1 MIKYLFWNWVY
12 REEFLNYRI
21 TLHKLWL
28 RNILNQPRKSVSLDY
43 LLVRVVTSVI
53 LGFSNRVYSHKKFC
67 QAWQFGR
74 FVYNPVNI
82 SYVSLSLV
90 ICQDTVPPVRPQMSP
105 PKNSL
110 SLSLFPS
117 RNLFPATG
125 NEINLNIDT
134 RFTYS
139 IVNNASAVLGAK

>member
-21 TLHKLWL
+21 ILHKLWL

-67 QAWQFGR
+67 QAWRCCR

-90 ICQDTVPPVRPQMSP
+90 ICQDTVPPVRPQ
-105 PKNSL
+105 KN